1 MYVIRYNDT
10 LQSPCDPFDYWF
22 RDYIEGDFEDPT
34 ARNDPF
40 FHQSVWVVPG
50 TWS

>member
-10 LQSPCDPFDYWF
+10 LQTSCDPFDAWF
-22 RDYIEGDFEDPT
+22 HDYIKGDFEDP
-34 ARNDPF
+34 ADRNNPF
-40 FHQSVWVVPG
+40 VHQSVWVVPG